1 MPNTLQRTRALAFV
15 NQNGCCIYCDKP
27 MWLADPVD
35 FAAKQRITFKQA
47 RRFQCTAEHLCARKN
62 GGSDTAANIAAAC
75 LFCNQHRHM
84 RKAELTP
91 EQFQFHVRKRIARG
105 GWHP

>member
-15 NQNGCCIYCDKP
+15 NQNGCCIYCEKP

-35 FAAKQRITFKQA
+35 FAAKQSITFKQA

-62 GGSDTAANIAAAC
+62 GGSDTAANIVAAC
-75 LFCNQHRHM
+75 LFCNRHRHM

-91 EQFQFHVRKRIARG
+91 EQFQFHVRKRVARG
-105 GWHP
+105 RWHS